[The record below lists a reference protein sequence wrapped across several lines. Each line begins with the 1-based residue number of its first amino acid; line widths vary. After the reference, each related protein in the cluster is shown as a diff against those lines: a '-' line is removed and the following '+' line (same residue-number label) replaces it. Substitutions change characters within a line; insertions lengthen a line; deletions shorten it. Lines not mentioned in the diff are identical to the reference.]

1 MHVPASASS
10 PLLPLPPPLDRA
22 TGTRRR
28 RAPGVRRDGAPP
40 FPSRLPRVVA
50 VGWAWRGGAQVC
62 ARRNREREVTAMP
75 RRFPGTRKLQR
86 RLPCHYIDVVEE
98 APRAR
103 RFRAAGTSKGRLDVP
118 GRCLHRAH
126 PSSFTLYLAH
136 AQCQGNDA
144 ADSCDREAR
153 ETTCGISQC
162 RTHAHVA
169 LPTSTRSLFFLSFF
183 LSCSELRIYVPL
195 DDGPGSAVGVSHQ
208 PVTRLLCS
216 PDDREI
222 EGGE

>member
-1 MHVPASASS
+1 
-10 PLLPLPPPLDRA
+10 
-22 TGTRRR
+22 
-28 RAPGVRRDGAPP
+28 VRRDGAPP